1 MGGNIYKASDVL
13 TTRSDNRK
21 SGAQMSLDD
30 EALSL
35 VADLIQLG
43 LKEYEAK
50 VLIALVK
57 SGRATSASKLAKIS
71 QVPRNKIYQILD
83 SLIKLEI
90 VEISEIIGSA
100 NLYNLLYEPDNLTK
114 ILKEQL
120 TKPIERAA
128 ERIEYQLNQISSSII
143 EEEGEEELSHQI
155 QIIKGK
161 QHIFRLL
168 KNNLE
173 GATHRIFS
181 NMIPAF
187 ILPIK
192 DELQKAKQ
200 RGVNVSLVL
209 TDEELVKLS
218 QEISLDSISHSV
230 VGASVNKLRNISKY
244 PIFDIMPVDLDGLLN
259 PFEEFLRNRP
269 NLIFI
274 DSEKENGILFLILK
288 SEDPASQIL
297 GVQASN
303 KELVNSFAYLESVIM
318 TLASTLQ
325 IMQQNLSKE
334 SI

>member
-1 MGGNIYKASDVL
+1 
-13 TTRSDNRK
+13 
-21 SGAQMSLDD
+21 
-30 EALSL
+30 
-35 VADLIQLG
+35 
-43 LKEYEAK
+43 
-50 VLIALVK
+50 
-57 SGRATSASKLAKIS
+57 
-71 QVPRNKIYQILD
+71 
-83 SLIKLEI
+83 
-90 VEISEIIGSA
+90 
-100 NLYNLLYEPDNLTK
+100 
-114 ILKEQL
+114 
-120 TKPIERAA
+120 
-128 ERIEYQLNQISSSII
+128 
-143 EEEGEEELSHQI
+143 
-155 QIIKGK
+155 
-161 QHIFRLL
+161 
-168 KNNLE
+168 
-173 GATHRIFS
+173 
-181 NMIPAF
+181 MIPTF